1 MYYVVDC
8 SWSGLVPGSEA
19 GFAVWLFNA
28 FNAEKRIKPDID
40 MLCSAD

>member
-8 SWSGLVPGSEA
+8 NRSGLVPGSEA
-19 GFAVWLFNA
+19 DFAVWLFNA
-28 FNAEKRIKPDID
+28 FNAEKKIKPDID